1 MRNLNKK
8 DYCTNV
14 LQITNGVHLQN
25 PQMNIDADG
34 SLIDITVVLVNNHLT
49 DVNFENIVERID
61 SAHLEAKTVF
71 FSLLSDDYLN
81 ELGPQYE

>member
-1 MRNLNKK
+1 
-8 DYCTNV
+8 
-14 LQITNGVHLQN
+14 
-25 PQMNIDADG
+25 MNIDADG

-71 FSLLSDDYLN
+71 LSLLSDDYLN